1 MKVCDGVALTVP
13 LHRDVEGFDM
23 SKMVEGTECF
33 YCEFTCA
40 CGCVECRREARK
52 GRGVKWEC
60 EVEVVPNCNEG
71 VDSVGLTW
79 CPFGSRGGKG
89 RRSFE
94 EGVGFIVVE

>member
-1 MKVCDGVALTVP
+1 
-13 LHRDVEGFDM
+13 M

-33 YCEFTCA
+33 YREFTCA

-79 CPFGSRGGKG
+79 CPFGSRGARDDAAL
-89 RRSFE
+89 RRASASLSLSDQSSP
-94 EGVGFIVVE
+94 